1 MCLSVSMFVS
11 TSLCDSHV
19 KPPEE
24 IEGDDELEE
33 LIKPPRPASPVDYT
47 ESNLC
52 KCIM

>member
-1 MCLSVSMFVS
+1 MSVCQYVCQYFTVS
-11 TSLCDSHV
+11 FLH

-52 KCIM
+52 KFIM